1 MKIIIILLTLFS
13 IAISQDKMILK
24 SGEEIILKDRTNS
37 VDYNDKSSF
46 VKYNSKYYGKNK
58 IALIILE
65 NGETVFRSGMKISDY
80 DSLSLIEKS
89 LADRRF
95 SSYDYK
101 NINEDLINE
110 LNEEEKQLYLQ
121 NLNKPVLTL
130 GKAGGACII
139 IMLLSAF
146 NSPTLTLFSI
156 TIGQDKMIL
165 KDGEE
170 IILLDRTNFIDYDDS
185 YSFIEYNS
193 QYYAKNN
200 IAQLILNN
208 GEIIIRSGVP
218 ISRYN
223 SLDIVKK
230 AKLDRAFSYLSNQ
243 NRNDELLQTL
253 SDKDKNLY
261 LETFEKYNY
270 RKLFFRTIGA
280 CALIMLISMLNAPY
294 VQIG

>member
-1 MKIIIILLTLFS
+1 MDRLKVDHTLLQKGDKMKIIIILLTLFS

-65 NGETVFRSGMKISDY
+65 NGETVFRSGMEISDY
-80 DSLSLIEKS
+80 DSLTLIEKS

-130 GKAGGACII
+130 GKVGGACITI
-139 IMLLSAF
+139 ILLSAF
-146 NSPTLTLFSI
+146 NSP
-156 TIGQDKMIL
+156 G
-165 KDGEE
+165 
-170 IILLDRTNFIDYDDS
+170 
-185 YSFIEYNS
+185 
-193 QYYAKNN
+193 
-200 IAQLILNN
+200 IA
-208 GEIIIRSGVP
+208 
-218 ISRYN
+218 
-223 SLDIVKK
+223 
-230 AKLDRAFSYLSNQ
+230 F
-243 NRNDELLQTL
+243 
-253 SDKDKNLY
+253 
-261 LETFEKYNY
+261 
-270 RKLFFRTIGA
+270 
-280 CALIMLISMLNAPY
+280 
-294 VQIG
+294 